1 MQNPNELRLQKMMN
15 LLSQL
20 PMTQEELDHG
30 EYYLEGGEQSHLDC
44 LAFRDLSEVPEDTQ
58 KGFRS
63 LFKEFSDRGRN
74 QEYVRLFQLVFKLGQ
89 STSYLLYPSDLLRY
103 KSGGL
108 EQLDPACVCSLYA
121 EQACENQHYL
131 TRYWIDRL
139 IELSGNNAGV
149 LKKAFDYHK
158 GKFDNGLMVL
168 YAAYFHVKY
177 KEQKRKWDS
186 SYNKNEGQQDGQQGG
201 LLKGI
206 AKLFKGEA
214 EDEGLHLSDAGD
226 QKMLDNCVGSIASSI
241 GNLFNKKLPA
251 YASES
256 MEKYVREPKDQPLPG
271 QLSNL
276 ARGYAVNQYLL
287 RLLGGCAFASFELS
301 PKLRNFLRLCAAVDR
316 GGLLIVMEWFNM
328 DDKLTAR
335 GGNFDLLFGIDQKEF
350 LLWAAQKQYKN
361 ILYTQFDRDS
371 AFFTQCM
378 DEAEGNGFQ
387 AMMEVVKAKNKQ
399 MYKGLKDDKVSG
411 QREKVMKAMIPSGIS
426 GYSEFRDYLR
436 GELPVD
442 DIYIY
447 AGELEAGS
455 RYAWQERNLLNQ
467 YRDMYGKDEFYTRCL
482 VILIMKRASYAMME
496 ELTTIQSGRRN
507 QPNEEAATE
516 LYARLS
522 GAGLSLNYQLQCG
535 EMIYEYVYSDSQKKM
550 VEKATVK
557 AFSRYLAEM
566 PEKTLQAFRDAGATG
581 RGMGVKT
588 LGRLPD
594 RHKEN
599 LLSYSGD
606 SSKAVKE
613 ALAEVL
619 RKQKDWAEDIA
630 GLLKSKKA
638 AQRELAIQVMRGWKE
653 PEYRQQMQEALD
665 VEKSSKLAALLRDV
679 LNLTS
684 EEVQQVSATPE
695 EKVKELHKGGK
706 KRALAWAYETP
717 FCTVHMKEQV
727 CGDDAPGK
735 SAGDQ
740 PESAEGKNLSEPA
753 GKQNRVEASEEY
765 LQAILLCY
773 ASMSTPG
780 VSKDARWLAE
790 KLDEREF
797 AVYVNELFDKW
808 MEAGAEAK
816 KKWVLYAASIHGGS
830 EIVERLKHQIN
841 EWPQHARGAMAAEA
855 VKALA
860 LNSEPEA
867 LLTVD
872 SIARK
877 FKFKQVKAA
886 AAAALDFAASQLGMT
901 REELADKIV
910 PDLGFDERMERIFDY
925 GTRKFKVYL
934 TQNLELEIF
943 DENDKKLKN
952 LPAPGKK
959 DDPEQAARE
968 HQAFKDMK
976 KQMKTTVANQKLRL
990 EQALSVERKWSEE
1003 GWNNLF
1009 VKNPVMHQFAIS
1021 LIWGVYEEGK
1031 LVQTF
1036 RYMEDGTFNTEDEEE
1051 YTLPETC
1058 QIGLVHPIELSE
1070 ESRKTWEEQ
1079 LEDYEVVQSVEQL
1092 KRPVYPLEPGEE
1104 KLRQLERFGGCIL
1117 NGLSLS
1123 GKLQSQGW
1131 YRGSVQDAGGYYT
1144 FYRED
1149 QELGLGVELHFSG
1162 LFVGDE
1168 NEEITV
1174 YDARFYQAGKI
1185 KRGSYVYD
1193 EVKPEKAIPLK
1204 DVPAR
1209 YFSEVV
1215 LQLAR
1220 ATASS
1225 QERNEN
1231 WREKR

>member
-20 PMTQEELDHG
+20 PLTQEELDHA
-30 EYYLEGGEQSHLDC
+30 EYYLEEGEGQHLDC
-44 LAFRDLSEVPEDTQ
+44 LDFRDLSETSEEVQ

-74 QEYVRLFQLVFKLGQ
+74 QEYVRLFQLIFQLGR
-89 STSYLLYPSDLLRY
+89 STSYLLYPSELLRY

-108 EQLDPACVCSLYA
+108 EQLDAACLCSLYA

-139 IELSGNNAGV
+139 IELSGNNAEV

-177 KEQKRKWDS
+177 REQKRKWDLA
-186 SYNKNEGQQDGQQGG
+186 YNKNEGKKDGQQEG

-206 AKLFKGEA
+206 AKLLKGET
-214 EDEGLHLSDAGD
+214 EGESLHLSDAGD
-226 QKMLDNCVGSIASSI
+226 QKMLENCVDSIASSI
-241 GNLFNKKLPA
+241 ENLFNKKLPA
-251 YASES
+251 YASEA
-256 MEKYVREPKDQPLPG
+256 MEKYVRQPKDEPLPK
-271 QLSNL
+271 QLNNL
-276 ARGYAVNQYLL
+276 ARGYSVGQYLL
-287 RLLGGCAFASFELS
+287 RLLGGCAFSCFELS
-301 PKLRNFLRLCAAVDR
+301 PKLRNFLRLCAAADR
-316 GGLLIVMEWFNM
+316 GGLLLVMEWFNL

-335 GGNFDLLFGIDQKEF
+335 GGNLDLLFDIDQKEF

-361 ILYTQFDRDS
+361 ILYTQFDRDP
-371 AFFTQCM
+371 AFFARCM
-378 DEAEGNGFQ
+378 DQAEGNGFQ
-387 AMMEVVKAKNKQ
+387 AMMEVVKAKDKQ
-399 MYKGLKDDKVSG
+399 LYRGLKDDKASG
-411 QREKVMKAMIPSGIS
+411 QRDKMIKVMIPSGIN
-426 GYSEFRDYLR
+426 GYGQLCSYLR
-436 GELPVD
+436 GEIPVD
-442 DIYIY
+442 DIYPY
-447 AGELEAGS
+447 AQDLEAGS

-467 YRDMYGKDEFYTRCL
+467 YRDMYGKDAFYTRCT

-496 ELTTIQSGRRN
+496 ELAVNESGRRT
-507 QPNEEAATE
+507 QPNEEGAVA
-516 LYARLS
+516 LYSRLS
-522 GAGLSLNYQLQCG
+522 EAGLSLTYQLQCG
-535 EMIYEYVYSDSQKKM
+535 EMIYEYIYSDSQKKM

-557 AFSRYLAEM
+557 AFSRYLAEE
-566 PEKTLQAFRDAGATG
+566 PEKTLQAFRSAGATG
-581 RGMGVKT
+581 RSMGVKT

-594 RHKEN
+594 RHKED
-599 LLSYSGD
+599 LLAYSGD

-653 PEYRQQMQEALD
+653 PEYRKQLQDALD
-665 VEKSSKLAALLRDV
+665 VEKSSKLASLLRDV
-679 LNLTS
+679 LNLTAD
-684 EEVQQVSATPE
+684 EVQQVSATPE

-706 KRALAWAYETP
+706 KRTLAWAYETP
-717 FCTVHMKEQV
+717 FCTVHMKNQ
-727 CGDDAPGK
+727 
-735 SAGDQ
+735 AGEGTSGTDQ
-740 PESAEGKNLSEPA
+740 SGGANENTPAEA
-753 GKQNRVEASEEY
+753 GEDY

-773 ASMSTPG
+773 ATMSTPG
-780 VSKDARWLAE
+780 VSKDAVWLAGKLNE
-790 KLDEREF
+790 KEL

-860 LNSEPEA
+860 LNSEPGA

-886 AAAALDFAASQLGMT
+886 AAAALDFAAAQLGMT

-959 DDPEQAARE
+959 DDPEQAAKE
-968 HQAFKDMK
+968 NQAFKDMK

-990 EQALSVERKWSEE
+990 EQALSVERKWSVE
-1003 GWNNLF
+1003 GWNQLF

-1051 YTLPETC
+1051 YTLPEVC
-1058 QIGLVHPIELSE
+1058 LIGLVHPIELSQ
-1070 ESRKTWEEQ
+1070 ESRETWEEQ

-1104 KLRQLERFGGCIL
+1104 SLRQLERFGGCIL

-1174 YDARFYQAGKI
+1174 YDARFYQAGAI
-1185 KRGSYVYD
+1185 KRGSYMYD
-1193 EVKPEKAIPLK
+1193 EVKPETAIPLK

-1209 YFSEVV
+1209 YFSEIV

-1225 QERNEN
+1225 QEKNEN

>member
-20 PMTQEELDHG
+20 PLTQEELDHG

-44 LAFRDLSEVPEDTQ
+44 LAFRDLSEVPEETQ

-74 QEYVRLFQLVFKLGQ
+74 QEYARLFQLVFQLGQ
-89 STSYLLYPSDLLRY
+89 STSYMLYPSDLLRY

-108 EQLDPACVCSLYA
+108 EQLDAACICSLYA

-131 TRYWIDRL
+131 TRYWIERL
-139 IELSGNNAGV
+139 IELAGNNAGV

-168 YAAYFHVKY
+168 YAAYFHVRY
-177 KEQKRKWDS
+177 KERKRKWDIA
-186 SYNKNEGQQDGQQGG
+186 YNKNEGKQDGQQGG

-206 AKLFKGEA
+206 TKLFKGES
-214 EDEGLHLSDAGD
+214 EDEVLHLSDAGD
-226 QKMLDNCVGSIASSI
+226 QKMLDNCVNSIASSI
-241 GNLFNKKLPA
+241 GNLFSKKLPA
-251 YASES
+251 YASEA
-256 MEKYVREPKDQPLPG
+256 MEKYVRQPKDEPLPK
-271 QLSNL
+271 QLYNL
-276 ARGYAVNQYLL
+276 SRGYAVNQYLL
-287 RLLGGCAFASFELS
+287 RLLGGCAFSSFELS
-301 PKLRNFLRLCAAVDR
+301 PKLRNFLRLCAAADR

-335 GGNFDLLFGIDQKEF
+335 GGNFDLLFDIDQKEF
-350 LLWAAQKQYKN
+350 LLWTAQKQYKN

-371 AFFTQCM
+371 AFFIQCM
-378 DEAEGNGFQ
+378 DQADGNGFQ
-387 AMMEVVKAKNKQ
+387 AMMEVVKAKDKSL
-399 MYKGLKDDKVSG
+399 YKGLKDDKVSG
-411 QREKVMKAMIPSGIS
+411 QREKVIKAVIPAGIS
-426 GYSEFRDYLR
+426 GFSQLCDYLR
-436 GELPVD
+436 GELPAD
-442 DIYIY
+442 DIYPY
-447 AGELEAGS
+447 AGELAAGS

-467 YRDMYGKDEFYTRCL
+467 YRDMYGKDDFYTRCL

-496 ELTTIQSGRRN
+496 ELTTVQSGRRN
-507 QPNEEAATE
+507 QPNEQAAAE

-522 GAGLSLNYQLQCG
+522 EAGLSLNYQLQCG
-535 EMIYEYVYSDSQKKM
+535 EMIYEYIYSESQKKM

-557 AFSRYLAEM
+557 AFSRYLAET
-566 PEKTLQAFRDAGATG
+566 PDKTLQAFRDAGATG
-581 RGMGVKT
+581 RSMGVKT
-588 LGRLPD
+588 LGRLPE
-594 RHKEN
+594 RHKED
-599 LLSYSGD
+599 LLAYGGD

-613 ALAEVL
+613 ALVEVL
-619 RKQKDWAEDIA
+619 RKQKDWAADIT

-638 AQRELAIQVMRGWKE
+638 AQREMAIQVMRGWKE
-653 PEYRQQMQEALD
+653 PEYRQLLQEALD
-665 VEKSSKLAALLRDV
+665 TEKSSKLAALLRDV

-684 EEVQQVSATPE
+684 DEVQQVSATPE

-706 KRALAWAYETP
+706 KRTLAWAYETP
-717 FCTVHMKEQV
+717 FCAVHMKGQ
-727 CGDDAPGK
+727 GDGEDVSGEA
-735 SAGDQ
+735 
-740 PESAEGKNLSEPA
+740 
-753 GKQNRVEASEEY
+753 NRIEASEEY
-765 LQAILLCY
+765 LQAVLLCY

-780 VSKDARWLAE
+780 VSKDAAWLAE
-790 KLDEREF
+790 KLDEREL

-808 MEAGAEAK
+808 LEAGAEAK

-860 LNSEPEA
+860 LNSEPAA

-886 AAAALDFAASQLGMT
+886 AAAALDFAAAQLGMT

-910 PDLGFDERMERIFDY
+910 PDLGFNERMERIFDY

-959 DDPEQAARE
+959 DDPEQAVKE
-968 HQAFKDMK
+968 NQAFKDMK

-990 EQALSVERKWSEE
+990 EQALSVERKWSKE

-1021 LIWGVYEEGK
+1021 LIWGVYEKGK

-1051 YTLPETC
+1051 YTMPETC

-1079 LEDYEVVQSVEQL
+1079 LEDYEVAQSVEQL
-1092 KRPVYPLEPGEE
+1092 KRTVYPLEPGEE

-1174 YDARFYQAGKI
+1174 YDARFYEAGKI
-1185 KRGSYVYD
+1185 KRGSYMYD

-1209 YFSEVV
+1209 YFSEIV